1 MACWGRCSGNHIP
14 DGGDTGHGK
23 TFNINGD
30 CKQVFLDFPAQLR
43 GYYINRDR
51 KPAFQSVI
59 LAGVYDV
66 RNSAGK
72 SGQRKTTNSIVPG
85 ILQECLKAMKM
96 TTIPA

>member
-1 MACWGRCSGNHIP
+1 MDCWGRCSGNHIP

-30 CKQVFLDFPAQLR
+30 CKQGFLDFLAQLQ

-59 LAGVYDV
+59 LAGIYDV
-66 RNSAGK
+66 RNIR
-72 SGQRKTTNSIVPG
+72 RKIRPEEDHKFNSPWNIAADFP
-85 ILQECLKAMKM
+85 MNM
-96 TTIPA
+96 SFFN